1 MEFDE
6 FDRVQQKMA
15 QINKRE
21 SGRISEDDAFDL
33 GDYIAD
39 DEIIIGSIAED
50 DDQVHTNIGVFN
62 ASEIASMFGGDNKES
77 FYDKYASAVNTEDNV
92 VMPTTMTLVQRRK
105 KLINALN
112 TEQDNREEFEILE
125 ADSKTGKKR
134 RPRGSKSALEEF
146 LGEDG
151 TEDKKKKDL
160 SAEDIFTEKFAPRV
174 DELNDLDRDVSDFTG
189 MIVDN
194 VKELYA
200 SKAKG
205 SFKLISESAST
216 VSSLFSTKLSIIDK
230 KTAITKTIADLSM
243 KAEKAGGGASQDANF
258 VIDQLMNK
266 LISGGV
272 GPTSAADLDRAV
284 NMLDVNESSRYQN
297 NVSTAMSVI
306 DNLQDTGDIEF
317 TESELALK
325 YAHLNITVYVE
336 AYPNDRTWN
345 FIALTDNDEPIY
357 DYPLPST
364 SLAKMEI
371 DWEYGQYAKDK
382 NSGISYP
389 LILRGY

>member
-1 MEFDE
+1 D
-6 FDRVQQKMA
+6 
-15 QINKRE
+15 
-21 SGRISEDDAFDL
+21 
-33 GDYIAD
+33 
-39 DEIIIGSIAED
+39 
-50 DDQVHTNIGVFN
+50 
-62 ASEIASMFGGDNKES
+62 
-77 FYDKYASAVNTEDNV
+77 
-92 VMPTTMTLVQRRK
+92 
-105 KLINALN
+105 
-112 TEQDNREEFEILE
+112 
-125 ADSKTGKKR
+125 
-134 RPRGSKSALEEF
+134 
-146 LGEDG
+146 
-151 TEDKKKKDL
+151 
-160 SAEDIFTEKFAPRV
+160 FTE
-174 DELNDLDRDVSDFTG
+174 
-189 MIVDN
+189 MIVSN

-266 LISGGV
+266 LIAGGV
-272 GPTSAADLDRAV
+272 GPTSSADLDRAV
-284 NMLDVNESSRYQN
+284 NMLDINESSRYQN

-306 DNLQDTGDIEF
+306 DNLEGTGDIEF
-317 TESELALK
+317 TEAELALK
-325 YAHLNITVYVE
+325 YAHLNVSVYVE
-336 AYPNDRTWN
+336 AYPHDRTWN
-345 FIALTDNDEPIY
+345 FVALTDSDEPLY

-364 SLAKMEI
+364 SLAKMDI

>member
-1 MEFDE
+1 
-6 FDRVQQKMA
+6 
-15 QINKRE
+15 
-21 SGRISEDDAFDL
+21 SGREYDPDAFDL
-33 GDYIAD
+33 GDYLAD
-39 DEIIIGSIAED
+39 DDIIVGSLAED
-50 DDQVHTNIGVFN
+50 DDQVRTNIGVFN
-62 ASEIASMFGGDNKES
+62 ASEIAAMFGGNNES
-77 FYDKYASAVNTEDNV
+77 FYDRYANTVNTEDNV
-92 VMPTTMTLVQRRK
+92 VMPTTMTLVQKRK

-112 TEQDNREEFEILE
+112 VEQDVREDDYEILE
-125 ADSKTGKKR
+125 ADAKTGKKR
-134 RPRGSKSALEEF
+134 RARGSKSAFEEF
-146 LGEDG
+146 LGED
-151 TEDKKKKDL
+151 EDTSKKKKDL

-174 DELNDLDRDVSDFTG
+174 DELNALDGDVSDFTE
-189 MIVDN
+189 MIVSN

-266 LISGGV
+266 LIAGGV
-272 GPTSAADLDRAV
+272 GPTSSADLDRAV
-284 NMLDVNESSRYQN
+284 NMLDINESSRYQN

-306 DNLQDTGDIEF
+306 DNLEGTGDIEF
-317 TESELALK
+317 TEAELALK
-325 YAHLNITVYVE
+325 YAHLNVSVYVE
-336 AYPNDRTWN
+336 AYPHDRTWN
-345 FIALTDNDEPIY
+345 FVALTDSDEPLY

-364 SLAKMEI
+364 SLAKMDI